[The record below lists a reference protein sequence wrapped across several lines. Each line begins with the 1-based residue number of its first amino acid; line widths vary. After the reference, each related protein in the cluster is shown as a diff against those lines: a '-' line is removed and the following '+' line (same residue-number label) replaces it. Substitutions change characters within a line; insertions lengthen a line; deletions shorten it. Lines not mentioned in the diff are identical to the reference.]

1 MYACSIIRMLTIC
14 QARPTPVIESHLDCD
29 KEPSPTFGDGYR
41 HREPA
46 KHDGNHPNGEKNV
59 SQSS

>member
-1 MYACSIIRMLTIC
+1 MLTIC
-14 QARPTPVIESHLDCD
+14 QARRTPVIESHLDYD
-29 KEPSPTFGDGYR
+29 EEPSPTFGDSYR